1 MNPAN
6 EKSQPAPASGSGASN
21 SMPGSNN
28 PKLSSVNYVTILPEG
43 KTSGYK
49 PQQQIDYKIDPIQ
62 FPYIDGK
69 QSYLLLNVTPE
80 VKFSNTSATAK
91 PGVCFPANMGANSL
105 VNRLVCR
112 SNDGTGRILEDR
124 EAYNL
129 YNGIGNAY
137 QHDSDVFPALAKVE
151 AVSGRSTATIN
162 QSIDNINN
170 CYFFPQADIATTSN
184 ESVHG
189 NTLIQ
194 NSFVIPIQLGLF
206 SAFSD
211 QHFALPNMDING
223 VHLTYHLETG
233 NRTMMLLCHKFYK
246 KDTLNNGVANCHV
259 EHAVNPLTKIACT
272 FSSGTEFKIDQSVC
286 NCDLVINGRPWDLS
300 FLAWRVGHSLE
311 IGSNNNQA
319 LITKI
324 EIDGGQ
330 VKVTLGNA
338 VVGGGGGADTIGFS
352 AIGDRDYTI
361 DKCELR
367 VLNTMPDMPTM
378 KQIRRAVM
386 NGVNYN
392 TTQLY
397 KVSTASQLKNAV
409 IDIPESLTKVMSL
422 MVVPLQQANLNVVD
436 QDNVYLFSRPDSILA
451 NNDNDYEYQF
461 QVRDVLIP
469 NLAVVTDKSV
479 DDKNDN
485 CIYFN
490 NQMMAL
496 RPMMN
501 VRALTDHAI
510 QRENNTLDLTLPYFF
525 PLLLSPQGSSFDLID
540 SAPQLRITNR
550 TTTVADITAK
560 LNFVFANHTR
570 LLRITDQGVNVEF

>member
-1 MNPAN
+1 
-6 EKSQPAPASGSGASN
+6 
-21 SMPGSNN
+21 
-28 PKLSSVNYVTILPEG
+28 
-43 KTSGYK
+43 
-49 PQQQIDYKIDPIQ
+49 
-62 FPYIDGK
+62 
-69 QSYLLLNVTPE
+69 
-80 VKFSNTSATAK
+80 
-91 PGVCFPANMGANSL
+91 
-105 VNRLVCR
+105 
-112 SNDGTGRILEDR
+112 
-124 EAYNL
+124 
-129 YNGIGNAY
+129 
-137 QHDSDVFPALAKVE
+137 
-151 AVSGRSTATIN
+151 
-162 QSIDNINN
+162 
-170 CYFFPQADIATTSN
+170 
-184 ESVHG
+184 
-189 NTLIQ
+189 
-194 NSFVIPIQLGLF
+194 
-206 SAFSD
+206 
-211 QHFALPNMDING
+211 
-223 VHLTYHLETG
+223 
-233 NRTMMLLCHKFYK
+233 
-246 KDTLNNGVANCHV
+246 
-259 EHAVNPLTKIACT
+259 
-272 FSSGTEFKIDQSVC
+272 
-286 NCDLVINGRPWDLS
+286 
-300 FLAWRVGHSLE
+300 
-311 IGSNNNQA
+311 
-319 LITKI
+319 
-324 EIDGGQ
+324 
-330 VKVTLGNA
+330 
-338 VVGGGGGADTIGFS
+338 
-352 AIGDRDYTI
+352 
-361 DKCELR
+361 
-367 VLNTMPDMPTM
+367 
-378 KQIRRAVM
+378 M

-550 TTTVADITAK
+550 TATVADITAK